1 MPETRRR
8 SEARTPMG
16 RHSRPVRG
24 ARLRSGAAA
33 IAAQGSQSLGSLVLQ
48 ILAARGLGAEGLGK
62 FGLLYGTLVVATAIA
77 TGFVGDSMTVL
88 DRAQAPIRAALQSWL
103 GLIAMMC
110 ALTAVA
116 ISWGTGFVAWPTAL
130 AFGAATLVFLFED
143 AVRRLLMANLKF
155 WRIVIVDVASLV
167 GVLALLFAVPGISL
181 TELFVALT
189 VGQVL
194 AAVVGIA
201 ILPAHERWLAAP
213 LPAEFA
219 AVARYGGYRG
229 LQQAVRPTLLSLV
242 RLMVIAIVGLA
253 AAGELEAA
261 RVYAAPALL
270 AVAGVN
276 SFLFANYAK
285 EATKPMAYALREADR
300 GVLLLVVII
309 AVLSVGAVVAMPVL
323 APLLVGGEYA
333 LSTVAVA
340 GWLAYTVS
348 VAAVSPY
355 GALAAVRGHQGA
367 VLLIRILDS
376 LLSLAVVAALV
387 WGLRSAEW
395 VPVGL
400 TLGSLAGGL
409 ALRLSLLRSR
419 TPSRR
424 YGRETV
430 H

>member
-1 MPETRRR
+1 
-8 SEARTPMG
+8 MG
-16 RHSRPVRG
+16 RHSRAVRG
-24 ARLRSGAAA
+24 AKLRSGAAA
-33 IAAQGSQSLGSLVLQ
+33 VAAQGSQSIGSLVLQ
-48 ILAARGLGAEGLGK
+48 VLAARGLGAEGLGK

-88 DRAQAPIRAALQSWL
+88 DRSRAPIRAALQGWL
-103 GLIAMMC
+103 GLIAVGC
-110 ALTAVA
+110 ALLAVA
-116 ISWGTGFVAWPTAL
+116 ISWGTGFVERPTAL
-130 AFGAATLVFLFED
+130 AFGAATLVFLLED

-155 WRIVIVDVASLV
+155 WRIVAVDLASLLGALV
-167 GVLALLFAVPGISL
+167 VLVAVPGISL

-189 VGQVL
+189 VGQLL
-194 AAVVGIA
+194 AAAVGIVV
-201 ILPAHERWLAAP
+201 LPAHERWLAAP
-213 LPAEFA
+213 LPADFG
-219 AVARYGGYRG
+219 AVAHYGWYRG

-242 RLMVIAIVGLA
+242 RWAVIAIVGLA

-285 EATKPMAYALREADR
+285 EATKPMSRALREADR
-300 GVLLLVVII
+300 GVLLLVAII
-309 AVLSVGAVVAMPVL
+309 AVLSVIAVVAMPVL
-323 APLLVGGEYA
+323 APLLVGDDFS

-376 LLSLAVVAALV
+376 LASLALVAALV
-387 WGLRSAEW
+387 WVLRSAEW

-409 ALRLSLLRSR
+409 ALRLSVLRSR

-424 YGRETV
+424 YARETV
-430 H
+430 R

>member
-1 MPETRRR
+1 
-8 SEARTPMG
+8 MG

-24 ARLRSGAAA
+24 AKLRSGAAA
-33 IAAQGSQSLGSLVLQ
+33 VAAQGSQSIGSLVLQ
-48 ILAARGLGAEGLGK
+48 VLAARGLGAEGLGK

-88 DRAQAPIRAALQSWL
+88 DRSRAPIRAALQGWL
-103 GLIAMMC
+103 GLIAVGC
-110 ALTAVA
+110 ALLAVA
-116 ISWGTGFVAWPTAL
+116 ISWGTGFVERTTAL
-130 AFGAATLVFLFED
+130 AFGAATLVFLLED

-155 WRIVIVDVASLV
+155 WRIVAVDLASLLGALV
-167 GVLALLFAVPGISL
+167 VLVAVPGISL

-189 VGQVL
+189 VGQLL
-194 AAVVGIA
+194 AAAVGIVV
-201 ILPAHERWLAAP
+201 LPAHERWLAAP
-213 LPAEFA
+213 LPADFG
-219 AVARYGGYRG
+219 AVAHYGWYRG

-242 RLMVIAIVGLA
+242 RWTVIAIVGLA

-285 EATKPMAYALREADR
+285 EATKPMSRALREADR
-300 GVLLLVVII
+300 GVLLLVAII
-309 AVLSVGAVVAMPVL
+309 AVLSVIAVVAMPVL
-323 APLLVGGEYA
+323 APLLVGDGFS

-376 LLSLAVVAALV
+376 LVSLAVVAALV
-387 WGLRSAEW
+387 WVLRSAEW

-409 ALRLSLLRSR
+409 ALRLSVLRSR

-424 YGRETV
+424 YARETV
-430 H
+430 R